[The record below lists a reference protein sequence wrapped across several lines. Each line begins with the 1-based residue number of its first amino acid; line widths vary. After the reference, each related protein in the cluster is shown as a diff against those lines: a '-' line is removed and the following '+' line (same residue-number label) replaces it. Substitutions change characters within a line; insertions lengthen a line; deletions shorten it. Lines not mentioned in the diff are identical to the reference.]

1 MPKKIKSLKNH
12 KIRKLRMNLNMTIQ
26 KMTYMKMNRNISLEL
41 INIDQNNINKKA
53 YIYTKRK

>member
-1 MPKKIKSLKNH
+1 
-12 KIRKLRMNLNMTIQ
+12 MNLNMTTQ
-26 KMTYMKMNRNISLEL
+26 KMTYMKMNKNISLEL